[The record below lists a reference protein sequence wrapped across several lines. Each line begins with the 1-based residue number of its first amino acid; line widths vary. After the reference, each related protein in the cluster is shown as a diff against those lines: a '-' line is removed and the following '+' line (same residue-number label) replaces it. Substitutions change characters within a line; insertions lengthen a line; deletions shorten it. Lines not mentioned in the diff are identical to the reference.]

1 MGWQQTKITGI
12 SGPNSRTN
20 HAMFAVGWIY
30 SSVLFFAVKRGRI
43 CMNMYKLSNLNKRR
57 RVCKMEIWLRD
68 ISVYIS
74 GLNNVGQT
82 CFTWRIMAWYNFYTP
97 DVRISSRD
105 ILNLNLNIYLTSRVQ
120 QKSGFLAQQKLV
132 GGLEHFLF
140 SPIVGMMTQ
149 SDELIFFRGVGIPP
163 TRHVQEN
170 KTSSSGPSWSTQLVR
185 WWYPQVWSTS
195 IVGENHR
202 TTMGKWRF

>member
-1 MGWQQTKITGI
+1 
-12 SGPNSRTN
+12 
-20 HAMFAVGWIY
+20 MFAVGWIY

-43 CMNMYKLSNLNKRR
+43 CMNMYKLINLNKRR

-97 DVRISSRD
+97 DVRISSRA

-132 GGLEHFLF
+132 GGLEHFF
-140 SPIVGMMTQ
+140 IFPNSWDDDPIWRTY
-149 SDELIFFRGVGIPP
+149 IFQGRRYTTNQTCSRKQNIFIGAIMINP
-163 TRHVQEN
+163 
-170 KTSSSGPSWSTQLVR
+170 
-185 WWYPQVWSTS
+185 
-195 IVGENHR
+195 VGEMVVPPGLEHINR
-202 TTMGKWRF
+202 WRKP